1 MKVILQ
7 RKYILNIL
15 IYFHF
20 VVWCQCYNIVVGIL
34 PKRKDGSETIL
45 TKLQSVI
52 DGFDSKSNDKGI
64 VILLSCNNYYINIVF
79 YYNN

>member
-1 MKVILQ
+1 MLWDDV
-7 RKYILNIL
+7 NIR
-15 IYFHF
+15 
-20 VVWCQCYNIVVGIL
+20 IVLGIL

-64 VILLSCNNYYINIVF
+64 VVLLS
-79 YYNN
+79 YNCYSYTF